1 MQVMII
7 VSLSQH
13 AIEYGV
19 KTAELGNLPTSNF
32 SPGGSIHD
40 DEKEAISK

>member
-7 VSLSQH
+7 VNLSQQ
-13 AIEYGV
+13 ATEDGV
-19 KTAELGNLPTSNF
+19 KTTEENLPTSNF

-40 DEKEAISK
+40 DEEEAISK